1 MYDDIV
7 LFIQLIDAG
16 GFSLVAKK
24 LKLHQTT
31 ISKRI
36 GKLEDSLNLILINR
50 NTRNFQLTD
59 DGQRL
64 YEQFSPLLNVLEE
77 SLNNVVNKDNVA
89 SKEGKLAIAMSPS
102 LSTIEINN
110 YILDFTLEY
119 PKIMLDIHYVV
130 DSANLLK
137 EHYDVAIT
145 LAKPQQETAM
155 IKTIWQLNTIL
166 CASPAYVA
174 NFGKPVSLEDLE
186 QHKIILPLISMRSS
200 SILEGVHVASNR
212 LVTQKFNRHSIAVN
226 SSANN
231 LNYALTG
238 KCIVPLYDCVAKEY
252 IQEGKLIRVLP
263 EYQALPVN
271 VYMVRPTT
279 YRNKLV
285 DLFADY
291 LCKCLHEMNNERHT
305 SIIGHQNTDRHKPRN
320 FAYQS

>member
-7 LFIQLIDAG
+7 LFIQLINSG

-24 LKLHQTT
+24 LKIHQTT

-36 GKLEDSLNLILINR
+36 GKLEDALNLVLINR
-50 NTRNFQLTD
+50 NTRHFQLTA

-64 YEQFSPLLNVLEE
+64 YEQFNPLLAVFED
-77 SLNNVVNKDNVA
+77 SLNSVLNKDNA
-89 SKEGKLAIAMSPS
+89 IKEGKLAVAMSPS
-102 LSTIEINN
+102 LSTVEINN
-110 YILDFTLEY
+110 YILDFTLKY

-130 DSANLLK
+130 DNANLLK
-137 EHYDVAIT
+137 DHYDVAIT

-166 CASPAYVA
+166 CASPEYVA
-174 NFGKPVSLEDLE
+174 NFGQPATLEDLE
-186 QHKIILPLISMRSS
+186 EHKIILPLISMRSS
-200 SILEGVHVASNR
+200 STLEGVHIASNR
-212 LVTQKFNRHSIAVN
+212 LVSQKFNRHSIAVN
-226 SSANN
+226 SSASN

-238 KCIVPLYDCVAKEY
+238 KCIVPLYDCVAREF
-252 IQEGKLIRVLP
+252 IENGRLVRILP

-279 YRNKLV
+279 YKNKLV

-291 LCKCLHEMNNERHT
+291 LCQCLHEMNNERHHL
-305 SIIGHQNTDRHKPRN
+305 SSQIV
-320 FAYQS
+320 AVV